1 MAMTIPNITCDVC
14 YLQLDIQYDYT
25 FDCKHLSKICLSC
38 AQLSIQADV
47 SEAQDPRC
55 PDQQCDQK
63 LSFADVQ
70 FYATKA
76 TFDEY
81 DRRRAFQALVGIPE
95 FRWCLRSGCGYGQIH
110 DRGDEEPIVICKACS
125 TKTCYRHSV
134 LWHNDM
140 TCWEYDEEIKR
151 PGTRA
156 AELIKAAN
164 ASQVE
169 TYIEARKV
177 RKAIE
182 EAKRIQATAL
192 ADMATDTTL
201 RAISKT
207 CPNEICGARIQKNG
221 GCNNMVCRNCR
232 SSFCWLCLWVYPPK
246 LRRRDALIHQCR
258 PFATPAN
265 AIPRAIP
272 GSAVAE
278 ASTVMA
284 MSPAVLAHITTQ
296 AYAVPQAYVTPQVY
310 ANVAPRAIPIR
321 ISPAIPAY
329 MAPLAKQKIATTSPS
344 IPARVPR
351 VAPGVLP
358 RAIPMGVATGPPILE
373 SGSMGFGIFCL
384 LVLLLLAFGYTRLHD
399 YLGCGTQNPVTCLKH
414 CFFRLAY

>member
-25 FDCKHLSKICLSC
+25 FGCQHLSKICLSC

-81 DRRRAFQALVGIPE
+81 DRRMAFQALVGIPE

-134 LWHNDM
+134 LWHKGM

-164 ASQVE
+164 VSQVE

-192 ADMATDTTL
+192 ADMATDAAL

-207 CPNEICGARIQKNG
+207 CPNKICGARIQKNG

-246 LRRRDALIHQCR
+246 PRRRGVLVHQCH
-258 PFATPAN
+258 PF
-265 AIPRAIP
+265 
-272 GSAVAE
+272 
-278 ASTVMA
+278 
-284 MSPAVLAHITTQ
+284 
-296 AYAVPQAYVTPQVY
+296 
-310 ANVAPRAIPIR
+310 
-321 ISPAIPAY
+321 
-329 MAPLAKQKIATTSPS
+329 ATTSPS
-344 IPARVPR
+344 ILARVPR
-351 VAPGVLP
+351 VTPGVLT
-358 RAIPMGVATGPPILE
+358 RAILRDVATGPLILGG
-373 SGSMGFGIFCL
+373 GSMGFGIFCL
-384 LVLLLLAFGYTRLHD
+384 LVLLLLAFGYTRRHD

-414 CFFRLAY
+414 CFLRLAY